1 MHLILPAGFNSW
13 TQVLTDWGVSRALS
27 TFRLPGCLADRPQL
41 AVPFVAHIGAAIRHK
56 QLHRRSVEAALIA
69 QQVTEP
75 AYDQAGGPGYL
86 KLFTAI
92 EGAQDRFIEAWLA
105 ERNTSSETGS
115 PQLAS
120 LQADMERYQADVERL
135 RKLYEPYVRAA
146 RTAAVRAHWAGH
158 QLRGIPDTFFAD
170 AAHYTVPARM
180 QRIHPP
186 WWGAF
191 LGRLQQPLAH
201 GHPAEGYLLDALPRL
216 RAAAKKKTLAAM
228 IDEWRAEQN
237 DNWGWY
243 GKTHYRMLA
252 RRAVQKA
259 GQLTRWFDTRAP
271 GYLTNDAVRFTLDSE
286 LADRLIA
293 ADPWSVSMPTRNPYE
308 GWTEHW
314 RN

>member
-1 MHLILPAGFNSW
+1 
-13 TQVLTDWGVSRALS
+13 
-27 TFRLPGCLADRPQL
+27 
-41 AVPFVAHIGAAIRHK
+41 VAQIGAAIRHK

-75 AYDQAGGPGYL
+75 TYDQTGGLGYL
-86 KLFTAI
+86 KLRATM
-92 EGAQDRFIEAWLA
+92 ESAQNRFFGVWLA
-105 ERNTSSETGS
+105 EWTTSPEADS
-115 PQLAS
+115 PQLTS
-120 LQADMERYQADVERL
+120 LHAEMERYQADVERL
-135 RKLYEPYVRAA
+135 RQLYEPYVRAA

-170 AAHYTVPARM
+170 AAHHTVPARI

-228 IDEWRAEQN
+228 IEEWRAEQN

-243 GKTHYRMLA
+243 GKAHYRMLA
-252 RRAVQKA
+252 RRAANKA
-259 GQLTRWFDTRAP
+259 RQLTRWFDTRAP
-271 GYLTNDAVRFTLDSE
+271 GYLTSAAVRFSLDTE
-286 LADRLIA
+286 LADRLTA
-293 ADPWSVSMPTRNPYE
+293 TDPWSVAMPTRNPYE
-308 GWTEHW
+308 AWSEHW